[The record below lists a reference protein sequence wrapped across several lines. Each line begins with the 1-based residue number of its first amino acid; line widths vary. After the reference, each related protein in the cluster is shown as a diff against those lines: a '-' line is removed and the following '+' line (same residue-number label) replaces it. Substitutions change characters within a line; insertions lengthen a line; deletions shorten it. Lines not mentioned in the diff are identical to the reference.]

1 MLYLPLLMVS
11 FGLANV
17 PVPRQVE
24 QETEM
29 NQTAAGTNRLVNA
42 RSPYLLQHA
51 RNPVD
56 WYPWGEEAF
65 AAARD
70 QNKPIFLSIGYATC
84 HWCHVMAHES
94 FEDEAVAKLM
104 NDYYIAIK
112 VDREERPDI
121 DQIYMTVAQM
131 MTGSGGWPLT
141 IIMTPDKKPFFA
153 GTYIPKEGRFGRMG
167 MLELLPRLSQLWA
180 NEPERI
186 TTATA
191 AVLEALVK
199 SQQLDAGD
207 DLTSNDIAL
216 AVARSRERFDA
227 RNGGFGS
234 RPKFPSPHQLIFLL
248 RQYAATGDESLL
260 EMVETTLQGMR
271 RGGIYDHV
279 GFGFHR
285 YSTDEYWLLPHFEK
299 MLYDQAMLMMAYTEA
314 YQATKGLLYAQTAH
328 EIAGYI
334 SRDMTSSE
342 GGFFSAEDADSEG
355 EEGKFYLWTTEEIAS
370 VLGPKDARW
379 VTARF
384 NLQAGGNFKDESTGL
399 PSGDNILH
407 LSSPLL
413 KADGKRWAGIQ
424 EKLLTHREARV
435 RPALDDK
442 ILTDWNGLMIAALA
456 QAGHILETPAYVE
469 AAEKAAGLIL
479 DKLRDGEG
487 RLLHRYRD
495 GHAGIAAHL
504 DDYAFLTWG
513 LLNLYEATFN
523 TSYLATAIELTN
535 DMLDRF
541 WDEQDGGLYFTADDS
556 EQLLIR
562 NKDLYD
568 GAIPAG
574 SSAAAMNLLRLGRF
588 TGETVYDERAAA
600 IGRIAASKVKQ
611 SPTSFTYLLTATA
624 FAVGPTY
631 EVVIAGDPA
640 AADTQAMLAA
650 LRENYHPSKV
660 VILRPNNDNEAIIKL
675 APFTKNQLSVGGAAT
690 AYVCRNQTCDTPTT
704 DISLMLAGL
713 NRK

>member
-1 MLYLPLLMVS
+1 
-11 FGLANV
+11 
-17 PVPRQVE
+17 
-24 QETEM
+24 M
-29 NQTAAGTNRLVNA
+29 NQTVAGTNRLANA

-51 RNPVD
+51 NNPVD

-94 FEDEAVAKLM
+94 FEDEAVAKLL
-104 NDYYIAIK
+104 NDHYIAIK

-141 IIMTPDKKPFFA
+141 IVMTPDKKPFFA

-167 MLELLPRLSQLWA
+167 MLELLPRLNQLWTQ
-180 NEPERI
+180 EPERI
-186 TTATA
+186 TATTG

-199 SQQLDAGD
+199 SQQSSAGD

-248 RQYAATGDESLL
+248 RQYAATGDATLL

-285 YSTDEYWLLPHFEK
+285 YSTDEFWLLPHFEK

-314 YQATKGLLYAQTAH
+314 YQATKDPLYAQTAH

-342 GGFFSAEDADSEG
+342 GGFYSAEDADSEG

-370 VLGPKDARW
+370 VLGSKDARW
-379 VTARF
+379 LTERF
-384 NLQAGGNFKDESTGL
+384 NLLARGNFKEESTGL
-399 PSGDNILH
+399 PSGNNILH
-407 LSSPLL
+407 LTSPLS
-413 KADGKRWAGIQ
+413 KADAQRWAGIQ
-424 EKLLTHREARV
+424 ANLLTHREARV
-435 RPALDDK
+435 RPSLDDK

-469 AAEKAAGLIL
+469 AAEKALGLIL

-487 RLLHRYRD
+487 RLLHRYRG

-504 DDYAFLTWG
+504 DDYAFLVWG

-523 TSYLATAIELTN
+523 TGYLATAIELTT

-556 EQLLIR
+556 EKLLIR

-568 GAIPAG
+568 GAIPSG
-574 SSAAAMNLLRLGRF
+574 NSAAAMNLLRLGRI

-600 IGRIAASKVKQ
+600 IGRTAAGKVEQ
-611 SPTSFTYLLTATA
+611 APTSFTYLLTATA
-624 FAVGPTY
+624 FALGPTY

-660 VILRPNNDNEAIIKL
+660 VVLRPNNDNEAIIKL
-675 APFTKNQLSVGGAAT
+675 APFTKNQLSLGGAAT

-704 DISLMLAGL
+704 DISIMLAGL